1 MRCPSCDGTV
11 ATDVGYP
18 AWCECGWGLD
28 PPPTP
33 RLPRT
38 AAERAYVEAGRR
50 AGERAHRRL
59 ARAATLERQLTP
71 SLALAYA
78 VAGVVH
84 LLCLALLAG
93 GAAALWL
100 GWLQPMP
107 MLLGALMIA
116 AGVLMRPRAA
126 RAPRERLVDRGEAPA
141 LWALVDEVA
150 AALATAPPDRIV
162 VEARFNAHWWRA
174 GLRRLRVLGV
184 GLPLLAVLPPGQ
196 RVALVAH
203 ELAHGRN
210 GDVTRGWFIGSAID
224 GLGELA
230 GLLTPARGPQHER
243 MEALEWLTTML
254 QRVLRLPV
262 EGMLAAEL
270 HLLMHDSRRAEYLAD
285 ALAADVAGT
294 DAAIALGES
303 TLLATVVDG
312 PVRRRAVAGARD
324 ASGLLDEARTAVGS
338 VPERERERRRRV
350 ARLEGTRL
358 LDSHP
363 PTGLRIALLERRAHR
378 SPRVE
383 LDGAASAA
391 IDAELAPLVPDVERE
406 LLDACAGTLYAR

>member
-1 MRCPSCDGTV
+1 MRCPSCDGAV
-11 ATDVGYP
+11 ATAVGYP
-18 AWCECGWGLD
+18 AWCECGWGLA
-28 PPPTP
+28 PPAVLRP
-33 RLPRT
+33 PRT
-38 AAERAYVEAGRR
+38 AVERAYAAAGRR

-59 ARAATLERQLTP
+59 ALAAALEPRLTP

-78 VAGVVH
+78 VAGLVH
-84 LLCLALLAG
+84 LLCLALLLG

-100 GWLQPMP
+100 GAPRPMP
-107 MLLGALMIA
+107 MLLGGLMVA
-116 AGVLMRPRAA
+116 AAVLMRPRIAKP
-126 RAPRERLVDRGEAPA
+126 PRERLLDRAQAPA
-141 LWALVDEVA
+141 LWALVDDVA
-150 AALATAPPDRIV
+150 AALHTPPPDRIV

-174 GLRRLRVLGV
+174 GLRRIRVLGV
-184 GLPLLAVLPPGQ
+184 GLPLLAVLPPDQ

-230 GLLTPARGPQHER
+230 GLLTPARTPEHEH
-243 MEALEWLTTML
+243 MEALEWATTVL
-254 QRVLRLPV
+254 QRMLRLPV

-312 PVRRRAVAGARD
+312 PVRRRAVAGGRD
-324 ASGLLDEARTAVGS
+324 ASGLLAEACAAVGA
-338 VPERERERRRRV
+338 VPDRERERRRRV
-350 ARLEGTRL
+350 ARLEDTRL

-363 PTGLRIALLERRAHR
+363 PTGLRIALLSRRAHR
-378 SPRVE
+378 SPRVV
-383 LDGAASAA
+383 LGHAASAA
-391 IDAELAPLVPDVERE
+391 IDAELAGLVPEVERE